1 MAKRTLNN
9 CSIIQAGFKNGI
21 GKPNQY
27 DNVCEGYCFDE
38 SGECIDLCKKCKLNK
53 DYEV

>member
-1 MAKRTLNN
+1 MAKRTLKN
-9 CSIIQAGFKNGI
+9 CSIIQGCLKRGI
-21 GKPNQY
+21 GKPSQY
-27 DNVCEGYCFDE
+27 EGLCEGYTFDE